1 MSEKNIIVTI
11 GREFGS
17 GGREIGEKLAQKLNI
32 NFYDRNLIELAAKRS
47 GLDATSVVH
56 SDERA
61 PGLFVSGYTP
71 TVSDQLFFAQ
81 SDLIRSLADN
91 ESFVIVGRC
100 ANSVLYGYADTLDV
114 FVYAPLNDRIDRIR
128 KRYMLD
134 SAEKARKE
142 IVRVDKIRRTYYQYY
157 SEFRWGSKEGFDLM
171 LNSSLFGI
179 DGTVDLLAD
188 IVKKDFASK

>member
-1 MSEKNIIVTI
+1 MSDTRNVIVTI
-11 GREFGS
+11 GREYGS
-17 GGREIGEKLAQKLNI
+17 GGREIGEKLAQRLGI

-47 GLDATSVVH
+47 GLDASSVAH
-56 SDERA
+56 SDEKA

-100 ANSVLYGYADTLDV
+100 ANSVLDGYCDTFDV
-114 FVYAPLNDRIDRIR
+114 YIYAPLEDRIERV
-128 KRYMLD
+128 KERYRLD

-142 IVRVDKIRRTYYQYY
+142 IARVDKIRKTYYQYY
-157 SEFRWGSKEGFDLM
+157 TEYRWGSKEGFDML
-171 LNSSLFGI
+171 LNSSLLGI
-179 DGTVDLLAD
+179 DGTVDVLES
-188 IVKKDFASK
+188 VV